1 VEQPDRR
8 LERIKLM
15 GGDLHPETARRL
27 RGRALLMAASALV
40 FGLVGCNQAATTASA
55 PAATEKA
62 AEAEEVEF
70 PEFAAEPAELATLPV
85 NDIVNSLRLNAT
97 AMSLGKTVYAASCAG
112 CHGEELGGSREQHAP
127 NLTDV
132 DWLFSGDD
140 LDSGGVIKLASD
152 VEWTVL
158 YGIRN
163 EHKKSRGLEA
173 DMVAYL
179 PEFRNEHDTAAYG
192 NMRFLT
198 DEEIDEVAEYVMQ
211 VSGQPVADPGKAGRG
226 RVLFMDRA
234 NCFDCHGDDATGNPA
249 LGSTNLTRPELYL
262 FGSDRATV
270 IESIKQGRR
279 GTMPAFEGKLRPEEL
294 KAVSVYAFSRALK
307 EPNPLP

>member
-1 VEQPDRR
+1 
-8 LERIKLM
+8 M
-15 GGDLHPETARRL
+15 GGHLNPETARRR
-27 RGRALLMAASALV
+27 RGRTLLMVGSAFA
-40 FGLVGCNQAATTASA
+40 FGLLGCNQAATTASA
-55 PAATEKA
+55 PAPTEKA

-70 PEFAAEPAELATLPV
+70 PEFAADIAELATIHV
-85 NDIVNSLRLNAT
+85 NDIVKSLRMNAT
-97 AMSLGKTVYAASCAG
+97 AMTLGQKVYAANCAS

-140 LDSGGVIKLASD
+140 LDTGGVIKLPSD

-163 EHKKSRGLEA
+163 EHKKARGQEA

-179 PEFRNEHDTAAYG
+179 PEFRNEHDTMAYG

-198 DEEIDEVAEYVMQ
+198 DEEIDDVAEYVMQ
-211 VSGQPVADPGKAGRG
+211 ISNQPVTDAGKAGRG
-226 RVLFMDRA
+226 RALFLDRA
-234 NCFDCHGDDATGNPA
+234 NCFDCHGDDGTGNPA
-249 LGSTNLTRPELYL
+249 LGSTNLTRPDLYL

-279 GTMPAFEGKLRPEEL
+279 GTMPAFEDKLRPEEI
-294 KAVSVYAFSRALK
+294 KAVSAFVFWRALK
-307 EPNPLP
+307 EPNPLPR

>member
-1 VEQPDRR
+1 
-8 LERIKLM
+8 M
-15 GGDLHPETARRL
+15 GGDLNPEAARRS
-27 RGRALLMAASALV
+27 RGRILLMLGSAFA
-40 FGLVGCNQAATTASA
+40 FGLLGCNQAATTASA
-55 PAATEKA
+55 PAAAEKA
-62 AEAEEVEF
+62 EEAEEVEF
-70 PEFAAEPAELATLPV
+70 PEFAAEPAELATLNV
-85 NDIVNSLRLNAT
+85 NDIVKSLRLNAT
-97 AMSLGKTVYAASCAG
+97 AMTLGQKVYAANCAS

-140 LDSGGVIKLASD
+140 LDTGGVIKLASD

-163 EHKKSRGLEA
+163 EHAKSRGLEA

-179 PEFRNEHDTAAYG
+179 PEFRNEHDTMAYG

-198 DEEIDEVAEYVMQ
+198 DEEIDDVAEYVMQ
-211 VSGQPVADPGKAGRG
+211 ISNQQVTDPGKAGRG
-226 RVLFMDRA
+226 RALFMDRA

-249 LGSTNLTRPELYL
+249 LGSTNLTKPELYL

-270 IESIKQGRR
+270 IETIKQGRR

-294 KAVSVYAFSRALK
+294 KAVSVFTFSRALK
-307 EPNPLP
+307 EVNPLPR

>member
-1 VEQPDRR
+1 
-8 LERIKLM
+8 M
-15 GGDLHPETARRL
+15 GGDLNPEAARRA
-27 RGRALLMAASALV
+27 RGRTSLMMASVFV

-62 AEAEEVEF
+62 AEAEVEF
-70 PEFAAEPAELATLPV
+70 PEFAADPAELASIPV
-85 NDIVNSLRLNAT
+85 NDIVKSLRLNAT
-97 AMSLGKTVYAASCAG
+97 AMTMGKTVYAANCAG
-112 CHGEELGGSREQHAP
+112 CHGEELGGTREQHAP

-132 DWLFSGDD
+132 EWMFSGDD
-140 LDSGGVIKLASD
+140 LDTGGVTKLASD

-158 YGIRN
+158 FGIRN
-163 EHKKSRGLEA
+163 EHKRSRGLEA
-173 DMVAYL
+173 DMVAFL

-198 DEEIDEVAEYVMQ
+198 DEEIDDVAEYVMQ
-211 VSGQPVADPGKAGRG
+211 VSGQPVADAGKAGRG
-226 RVLFMDRA
+226 RALFMDRA

-294 KAVSVYAFSRALK
+294 KAVSVYVFSRALK
-307 EPNPLP
+307 EPDALAR

>member
-1 VEQPDRR
+1 
-8 LERIKLM
+8 M
-15 GGDLHPETARRL
+15 GGDLNPETARRP
-27 RGRALLMAASALV
+27 RGWTSLMVASAFA
-40 FGLVGCNQAATTASA
+40 FGIVGCNQAATTGAA
-55 PAATEKA
+55 PAATEKAA

-70 PEFAAEPAELATLPV
+70 PEFAAEPAELATIPV
-85 NDIVNSLRLNAT
+85 NEIVQSLRLNAT
-97 AMSLGKTVYAASCAG
+97 AISLGKTVYAANCAA

-127 NLTDV
+127 NLADA
-132 DWLFSGDD
+132 DWLFSGDH

-163 EHKKSRGLEA
+163 EHKKARGQEA

-179 PEFRNEHDTAAYG
+179 PEFRNEHDTMAYG

-198 DEEIDEVAEYVMQ
+198 DEEIDDVAEYVMQ
-211 VSGQPVADPGKAGRG
+211 VSNQQVTDPGKAGRG
-226 RVLFMDRA
+226 RALFMDRA

-249 LGSTNLTRPELYL
+249 LGSTNLTRPDLYL

-279 GTMPAFEGKLRPEEL
+279 GTMPAFEGKLRADEL
-294 KAVSVYAFSRALK
+294 KAVSVYVFSRALK
-307 EPNPLP
+307 EPDALPR

>member
-1 VEQPDRR
+1 
-8 LERIKLM
+8 M
-15 GGDLHPETARRL
+15 GGDLNPETARRS
-27 RGRALLMAASALV
+27 RGRIVLMLGSAFA
-40 FGLVGCNQAATTASA
+40 FGLLGCNQAATTASA
-55 PAATEKA
+55 PAAAEKA
-62 AEAEEVEF
+62 EEAEEVEF
-70 PEFAAEPAELATLPV
+70 PEFAAAPAELATLNV
-85 NDIVNSLRLNAT
+85 NDIVKSLRLNAT
-97 AMSLGKTVYAASCAG
+97 AMTLGQKVYAANCAA

-140 LDSGGVIKLASD
+140 LDTGGVIKLASD

-163 EHKKSRGLEA
+163 EHAKSRGLEA

-179 PEFRNEHDTAAYG
+179 PEFRNEHDTMAYG

-198 DEEIDEVAEYVMQ
+198 DEEIDDVAEYVMQ
-211 VSGQPVADPGKAGRG
+211 ISNQQVTDPGKAGRG
-226 RVLFMDRA
+226 RALFMDRA

-249 LGSTNLTRPELYL
+249 LGSTNLTKPELYL

-270 IESIKQGRR
+270 IETIKQGRR

-294 KAVSVYAFSRALK
+294 KAVSVFTFSRALK
-307 EPNPLP
+307 EVNPLPR